1 MNKNKNK
8 WIRISRGMFETHV
21 WIYVQTT
28 IIVLQFSIENEQSQL
43 HFQKFMI
50 NQMKNKIPSVR
61 VKSDPNKNKNKNK
74 WIGITE

>member
-1 MNKNKNK
+1 
-8 WIRISRGMFETHV
+8 MFETHV

-28 IIVLQFSIENEQSQL
+28 IIVLQFSVENEQSQL
-43 HFQKFMI
+43 HFQEFMI

>member
-1 MNKNKNK
+1 
-8 WIRISRGMFETHV
+8 MFETYV

-28 IIVLQFSIENEQSQL
+28 IIVLQFLIANELSQL
-43 HFQKFMI
+43 HFQEFMI

>member
-1 MNKNKNK
+1 
-8 WIRISRGMFETHV
+8 MFETHV

-28 IIVLQFSIENEQSQL
+28 IIVLQFSVVNEQSQL
-43 HFQKFMI
+43 HFQEFMI